1 MRILLISDEE
11 SPYLWEH
18 YQPGRLDGIDLIL
31 SCGDLSPEYLSFLVT
46 VGKAPLL
53 YVHGN
58 HDGKYQKRPPE
69 GCECIDG
76 SIINIDGIR
85 IMGLGGCLRYNPKG
99 EHHYT
104 EREMA
109 KRIRKLWFK
118 LLLNR
123 GADVIVTHAP
133 VRGLGDQDNIAHR
146 GFVAFQKLL
155 KRCKPRYWV
164 YGHVHMSYGMSHQR
178 VIEHQNTTLINA
190 YERYIIDIDPVR
202 KRPFWIRPYIH

>member
-58 HDGKYQKRPPE
+58 HDGKYKKRPPE
-69 GCECIDG
+69 GCECIDDDV
-76 SIINIDGIR
+76 INIDGIR
-85 IMGLGGCLRYNPKG
+85 ILGLGGCLRYNPKG
-99 EHHYT
+99 EHQYT

-109 KRIRKLWFK
+109 KRIWKLRKKIW
-118 LLLNR
+118 LNR
-123 GADVIVTHAP
+123 GVDIVVTHAP
-133 VRGLGDQDNIAHR
+133 VRGLGDEDSLAHR
-146 GFVAFQKLL
+146 GFAVFRKML
-155 KRCKPRYWV
+155 KRQKPRYWV
-164 YGHVHMSYGMSHQR
+164 FGHVHMTYGMNHQR

-190 YERYIIDIDPVR
+190 YERYIIDVEPVR
-202 KRPFWIRPYIH
+202 KRPFWVKPYIY

>member
-58 HDGKYQKRPPE
+58 HDDKYKRRPPE
-69 GCECIDG
+69 GCECIDDA
-76 SIINIDGIR
+76 IINIDGIR
-85 IMGLGGCLRYNPKG
+85 ILGLGGSLRYNPKG
-99 EHHYT
+99 VHQYT

-109 KRIRKLWFK
+109 KRIRKLRPKIW
-118 LLLNR
+118 LNR
-123 GADVIVTHAP
+123 GVDMIVTHAP
-133 VRGLGDQDNIAHR
+133 VRGLGDEDNLAHR
-146 GFVAFQKLL
+146 GFVVFQKLL
-155 KRCKPRYWV
+155 KRRKPRYWI
-164 YGHVHMSYGMSHQR
+164 YGHVHMSYGMNHQR

-190 YERYIIDIDPVR
+190 YERYIIDVEPVR
-202 KRPFWIRPYIH
+202 KRPFWIKPFVY